1 MDIRLR
7 QATPTD
13 TERAA
18 IDLVVGAGPTGQG
31 FEEPPTGQGFGEPP
45 TGQGFGEPP
54 TGQGLGEPPTGQG
67 FGETPTGQGFGE
79 TPTGQGFGETPTGQ
93 GFGETPIS
101 NGRAVQGGRRARARR
116 HLLLPALHAV
126 QDAVGWISEGAL
138 SYICERLVVPPADAY
153 GVATFYAMFSLSPR
167 APRVAHVCDD
177 LACRMAG
184 AEALCDTLA
193 ALLGPETS
201 GEAVTWVRSPCLGL
215 CERAPAVLFQ
225 LAGDADWSL
234 APAAPA
240 DVVAG
245 LAGDADWPLAPA
257 APADVVA

>member
-13 TERAA
+13 AERAA
-18 IDLVVGAGPTGQG
+18 IDLVVGAGQTGQ
-31 FEEPPTGQGFGEPP
+31 ELGEPP

-54 TGQGLGEPPTGQG
+54 TVDVVVDAGPA
-67 FGETPTGQGFGE
+67 
-79 TPTGQGFGETPTGQ
+79 
-93 GFGETPIS
+93 S

-116 HLLLPALHAV
+116 HLLLPALHAA

-193 ALLGPETS
+193 SLLGPESS

-225 LAGDADWSL
+225 LAGDQDWSL
-234 APAAPA
+234 APATPA
-240 DVVAG
+240 DVAAG
-245 LAGDADWPLAPA
+245 LAG
-257 APADVVA
+257 